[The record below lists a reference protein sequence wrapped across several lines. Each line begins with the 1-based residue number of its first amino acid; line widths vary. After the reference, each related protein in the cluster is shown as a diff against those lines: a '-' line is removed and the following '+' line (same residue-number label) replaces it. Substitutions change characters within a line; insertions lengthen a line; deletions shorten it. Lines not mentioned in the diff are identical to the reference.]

1 MENHFI
7 KITDTKSLEELAVR
21 SKEQPV
27 VIFKHSLTFPISA
40 RAYAES
46 RRQKAES
53 YRWGRLEL
61 ALASEANA

>member
-7 KITDTKSLEELAVR
+7 KITDT
-21 SKEQPV
+21 
-27 VIFKHSLTFPISA
+27 
-40 RAYAES
+40 YAES
-46 RRQKAES
+46 SRQKAEGRRQKAES